1 MMAGMK
7 RPLLAFLLVLSKVAF
22 AVEELPLDHPQPGS
36 WKTIPQPDGAVVSLV
51 LPEKVMIGEQIP
63 TKLVIRNDGKI
74 SFEITMG
81 GDYRATGFPQR
92 MKVRVRDSKGKALPE
107 LTHANYGMGGGG
119 MMMPKILEPGTS
131 HTIEFPLDRY
141 VSFPSAGKYTVI
153 AGHDLGWM
161 KNETIPHPLGAATI
175 EVTLPTSDQAEELV
189 KSILTGKQA
198 TPTHVAFQGKSYPP
212 MGEEPMDYITHAKF
226 CVLRHPVYLSAL
238 TKAALNGSAE
248 AVSGIGHIANTEA
261 TQILV
266 DLLQNGSSQVL
277 SEALGQLQR
286 RVPSKADPSQPAVH
300 SMWGGDVFQI
310 GPLLPDAWKPE
321 FEAKIAA
328 ESARLLLHENPNV
341 VSASASLVQACG
353 TEMAGQPVLDALQ
366 KSLDTYRNIPRGDT
380 AALYPPLPEPALLG
394 AIDGLRKRGWRSPT
408 PGRTALMVAKFR
420 EYADTAIPKPDGEEW
435 KDSMLTWVE
444 NGPPTLKEHAL
455 KAIPQPLSDTAVKV
469 VLKALEDENPRVL
482 ITACDVAKAS
492 KRKEFRRPLCQI
504 VEVDRIEQVHRAAI
518 GAAQE
523 CGARMELWRAVAQ
536 TIIVKELLVSTVGAL
551 VQGTIDLPLGGGS
564 GGNSNFTTDQRFA
577 IRSCWLEFLTQNE
590 AALSAGKK
598 LPMPDAETSAKLTG
612 AGLREGNPVV
622 HFSLKDGSQ
631 WPLSKK

>member
-1 MMAGMK
+1 MK
-7 RPLLAFLLVLSKVAF
+7 ALFTVLILLPARVFF
-22 AVEELPLDHPQPGS
+22 AVEELPLDYPREGS
-36 WKTIPQPDGAVVSLV
+36 WKVMPLPDGAKVSLV
-51 LPEKVMIGEQIP
+51 LPEKVMIGEQMP
-63 TKLVIRNDGKI
+63 AKLVIRNEGKTT
-74 SFEITMG
+74 FEITTG

-92 MKVRVRDSKGKALPE
+92 MKVRVRDSEGKALPE

-119 MMMPKILEPGTS
+119 ILVPKTLEPGVS

-141 VSFPSAGKYTVI
+141 VSFPNAGKYTVT

-161 KNETIPHPLGAATI
+161 KNETKPHPVGAATI
-175 EVTLPTSDQAEELV
+175 EVTAPTPDQAEELV
-189 KSILTGKQA
+189 NSILAGKQA

-212 MGEEPMDYITHAKF
+212 MREEPMDYVTQAKF

-238 TKAALNGSAE
+238 TKAALNGSVD
-248 AVSGIGHIANTEA
+248 AVSGIGYIANTEA
-261 TQILV
+261 TQILI

-277 SEALGQLQR
+277 SAALGQLQR
-286 RVPSKADPSQPAVH
+286 RVPSKEDASRPAVH

-310 GPLLPDAWKPE
+310 GPLLPHAWKPE
-321 FEAKIAA
+321 FEATIAA
-328 ESARLLLHENPNV
+328 ESARLLLHDNPNV

-353 TEMAGQPVLDALQ
+353 TEMAGQAVLDALQ

-394 AIDGLRKRGWRSPT
+394 ALDGLRKRGWRSPT
-408 PGRTALMVAKFR
+408 PGRTALIVAKFR
-420 EYADTAIPKPDGEEW
+420 EYADKTLPKPDGEEW
-435 KDSMLTWVE
+435 KSSMLTWVE

-482 ITACDVAKAS
+482 IAACDVARES

-504 VEVDRIEQVHRAAI
+504 VEVDRVEQVHRAAI

-523 CGARMELWRAVAQ
+523 CGARMELWRTVAQ
-536 TIIVKELLVSTVGAL
+536 TIIVKELLVSSVGAL

-564 GGNSNFTTDQRFA
+564 GGDSNFTTDQRFA
-577 IRSCWLEFLTQNE
+577 IRACWLEFLTQNE

-598 LPMPDAETSAKLTG
+598 LPIPDAKTSAKLTG
-612 AGLREGNPVV
+612 TELRKGNPVV
-622 HFSLKDGSQ
+622 DFSLKDGSR
-631 WPLSKK
+631 WPLKQK